1 IAGLDQEAISRFEI
15 VGSYPLN
22 LNGESITLSDDDLLI
37 QSEDIPGW
45 TVATEGGITVALDI
59 NITDELQKEGIA
71 RDLVNRIQ
79 NLRKDL
85 GMDVQ
90 DKIKIL
96 VDDENQIVT
105 DSIQDNHEYIC
116 EETQAF
122 ELDVIQ
128 GIQNYKEM
136 EIDDLIIKLNIQ
148 VLKPK

>member
-1 IAGLDQEAISRFEI
+1 
-15 VGSYPLN
+15 
-22 LNGESITLSDDDLLI
+22 
-37 QSEDIPGW
+37 
-45 TVATEGGITVALDI
+45 
-59 NITDELQKEGIA
+59 
-71 RDLVNRIQ
+71 Q

-105 DSIQDNHEYIC
+105 DSIQDNREYIC

-136 EIDDLIIKLNIQ
+136 EIDDLIIKLNIE

>member
-1 IAGLDQEAISRFEI
+1 
-15 VGSYPLN
+15 
-22 LNGESITLSDDDLLI
+22 
-37 QSEDIPGW
+37 
-45 TVATEGGITVALDI
+45 
-59 NITDELQKEGIA
+59 
-71 RDLVNRIQ
+71 
-79 NLRKDL
+79 
-85 GMDVQ
+85 MDVQ

-105 DSIQDNHEYIC
+105 DSIQDNREYIC

-136 EIDDLIIKLNIQ
+136 EIDDLIIKLNIE